1 MSDRVNGYA
10 DAMLAI
16 ARAEGDVQGISDELF
31 TVGRAVDGNDDLRD
45 AISDPRMPAD
55 RKIQIMDDLL
65 DGKARAAT
73 KDLVSMVIGA
83 GRGAD
88 LGKIAGVLA

>member
-1 MSDRVNGYA
+1 MSDRIDGYA

-16 ARAEGDVQGISDELF
+16 AQAEGDVQGISDELF
-31 TVGRAVDGNDDLRD
+31 AVGRAVDTNDDLRN
-45 AISDPRMPAD
+45 AISDARMPAE

-73 KDLVSMVIGA
+73 CLLYTSPSPRDATLSRMPSSA
-83 GRGAD
+83 
-88 LGKIAGVLA
+88 